1 MLWTFKIKWCF
12 SYLSKKT
19 VQCIFFSF
27 SKAFPSG
34 RRARAKY
41 SLRERCKSLRTGTNN
56 ESIPSAARWHHVTH
70 TMLQEF
76 LVGHFIFYL
85 LFYPLMLLL
94 LPLQQST
101 IRFLIITGEKMIK
114 RKSVWTMP
122 QKATQANGISLM
134 WPRGRQE
141 SKLSK
146 SEGG

>member
-1 MLWTFKIKWCF
+1 MLWTSKIKLCF

-41 SLRERCKSLRTGTNN
+41 SLRERCKSLKTGTNN
-56 ESIPSAARWHHVTH
+56 EIIPSVARWHYVIH
-70 TMLQEF
+70 TVLQEF
-76 LVGHFIFYL
+76 LIGHFIFYL
-85 LFYPLMLLL
+85 LFYPLIFLL

-101 IRFLIITGEKMIK
+101 VRFLIITGGKMIK

-122 QKATQANGISLM
+122 QKATRANGISLM
-134 WPRGRQE
+134 RPRGRQE
-141 SKLSK
+141 STLSK
-146 SEGG
+146 SEGA